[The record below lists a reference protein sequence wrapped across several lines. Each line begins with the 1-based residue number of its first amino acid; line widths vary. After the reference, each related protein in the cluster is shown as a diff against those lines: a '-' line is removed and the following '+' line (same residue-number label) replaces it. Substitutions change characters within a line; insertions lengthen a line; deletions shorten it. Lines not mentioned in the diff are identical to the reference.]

1 MPQVPAESR
10 PASPGEESAPV
21 MQGRLGPSVPRH
33 IALAYALGAALWIA
47 GSDAALHAIVPEPE
61 LRAQFSLVKG
71 FLFVA
76 VTTGLLYVL
85 SRRLVRRC
93 DGHAGAI
100 RAVMEKRDAAEA
112 QVRVLRRAVDESP
125 ASIMITDRQGR
136 IEFVNPSFTRVS
148 GYSFAEVQERN
159 PRVLRDG
166 GTAPEVYQDMWR
178 TILAGKVWRGEFCNR
193 RKSGEVFRETAVIS
207 PVHDPAGNITHFL
220 AIKDDVTELR
230 AAERGRRES
239 EELYRTLVTASP
251 DPIVVLNPDGM
262 VRFVS
267 PRAQAVF
274 GYGATAELT
283 GRDMLLSVV
292 PEDRARARARFEAV
306 LTQDII
312 ASGEYALLR
321 ADGTTFTAEIN
332 GAPLRAEGGAVT
344 GLMVLVRD
352 VTERKQAEARLLASE
367 VRFREVI
374 ETIAEVIWIWEAATG
389 SIVYVSPNF
398 ERVWGRK
405 REELYG
411 ATAVWTEAV
420 HAEDREGV
428 RATFGSSF
436 PAGRTDQTFRIVR
449 PDGAVRWIRDQAF
462 AVRDAD
468 GRVVRIV
475 GAAEDVTERKEIER
489 QFFRA
494 QRLEAIGTLA
504 SGVAHDMNNI
514 LAPMLFVPSLL
525 RERLREPADL
535 QLLTMLEQSAQ
546 RGAGIVRQL
555 LTFSR
560 GEEGARG
567 PVQVTHL
574 AKEMLH
580 IIRETFPRE
589 IAVKW
594 RSAPDVAPVHAD
606 PTQIHQVLMNLCVN
620 ARDAMPQGGT
630 LTLAADMVV
639 FDETR
644 AAQLHAPAPGTYVR
658 IAVHDSGHGIPPE
671 ICDRIFDP
679 FFTTKEPGKGTGLGL
694 STVLGIVKAH
704 GGFVLVHSQVDAGS
718 TFEVHLPAAPGAV
731 VPEAGPAVAAR
742 PRGNGEL
749 VLVVDDEAVVRE
761 TTKQILESNGY
772 RVETAANGAEGLERL
787 TPAVRLVLTDMMM
800 PTMNGLA
807 FVRQLRVKAPELP
820 VIAATGLGSDVYS
833 GPLESLGVT
842 RLLHKPYAANDLMAA
857 VAAALSRPR

>member
-1 MPQVPAESR
+1 
-10 PASPGEESAPV
+10 
-21 MQGRLGPSVPRH
+21 MQGRIGARLPRQL
-33 IALAYALGAALWIA
+33 ALAYAAGAILWIA
-47 GSDAALHAIVPEPE
+47 GSDAVLHAIVPDPA
-61 LRAQFSLVKG
+61 LLARFSMVKG
-71 FLFVA
+71 LLFVG
-76 VTTGLLYVL
+76 VTTGLLFLL
-85 SRRLVRRC
+85 SRRLVHTC
-93 DGHAGAI
+93 DRHAVAI
-100 RAVMEKRDAAEA
+100 RAAMEKRDAAEA

-125 ASIMITDRQGR
+125 AAIMITDRQGR
-136 IEFVNPSFTRVS
+136 IEFVNQSFTRTS

-159 PRVLRDG
+159 PRLLRDG

-193 RKSGEVFRETAVIS
+193 RKSGELFWETAVIS
-207 PVHDPAGNITHFL
+207 PVHDPAGTITHFL
-220 AIKDDVTELR
+220 AIKEDVTEQR
-230 AAERGRRES
+230 AVARARRES

-251 DPIVVLNPDGM
+251 DPIVVLDRDGT

-267 PRAQAVF
+267 PCARTVF
-274 GYGATAELT
+274 GYAEAAELT
-283 GRDMLLSVV
+283 GRDMLLSIG
-292 PEDRARARARFEAV
+292 PQDRERALRAFRAV
-306 LTQDII
+306 LEKNLLT
-312 ASGEYALLR
+312 AGECTLLR
-321 ADGTTFTAEIN
+321 ADGSAFAAEMKV
-332 GAPLRAEGGAVT
+332 APLRADDGPVTAV
-344 GLMVLVRD
+344 MIIVRD
-352 VTERKQAEARLLASE
+352 VSERKQAEARLLASE

-374 ETIAEVIWIWEAATG
+374 ETIAEVIWIWEAATR

-398 ERVWGRK
+398 ERVWGRT
-405 REELYG
+405 REDLYRT
-411 ATAVWTEAV
+411 TAVWTEAV
-420 HAEDREGV
+420 HPEDREGV
-428 RATFGSSF
+428 RATFGAAF
-436 PAGRTDQTFRIVR
+436 PTEKTDQTFRIVR

-462 AVRDAD
+462 AVRDAA
-468 GRVVRIV
+468 GAVVRIV
-475 GAAEDVTERKEIER
+475 GAAEDVTERKDIER

-514 LAPMLFVPSLL
+514 LAPMLFVPALL

-546 RGAGIVRQL
+546 RGAGIVKQL

-594 RSAPDVAPVHAD
+594 RATPHVAPVHAD

-630 LTLAADMVV
+630 LVLSADMVE
-639 FDETR
+639 FDDAR
-644 AAQLHAPAPGTYVR
+644 AAQLHAPAGGSYVR
-658 IAVHDSGHGIPPE
+658 ISVHDSGHGIPPE
-671 ICDRIFDP
+671 NCERIFDP

-704 GGFVLVHSQVDAGS
+704 GGFVLVHSQVGAGS

-731 VPEAGPAVAAR
+731 VPEAGPAPETRAR
-742 PRGNGEL
+742 GAGEL

-761 TTKQILESNGY
+761 TTKQVLEFNGY
-772 RVETAANGAEGLERL
+772 RVATAANGAEALERL
-787 TPAVRLVLTDMMM
+787 SPEVRLVLTDMMM
-800 PTMNGLA
+800 PTMNGLVL
-807 FVRQLRVKAPELP
+807 VRQLRARVPELP
-820 VIAATGLGSDVYS
+820 VIAATGLGSDVYAA
-833 GPLESLGVT
+833 PLESLGVT
-842 RLLHKPYAANDLMAA
+842 RLLHKPYAAADLLAA
-857 VAAALSRPR
+857 VGAMLARPR